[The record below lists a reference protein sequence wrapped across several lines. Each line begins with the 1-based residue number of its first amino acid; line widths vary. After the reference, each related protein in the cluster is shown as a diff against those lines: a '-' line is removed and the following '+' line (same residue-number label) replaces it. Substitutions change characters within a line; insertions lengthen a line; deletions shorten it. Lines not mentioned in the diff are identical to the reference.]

1 MTLRLP
7 ARRLL
12 AVLVAAL
19 GLAPVLAACGPA
31 PVTGNP
37 SDYALNITD
46 GQSMRWN
53 PCAVVHWRADLR
65 LAPPGALATVQQ
77 AVSTLGA
84 ATGITF
90 AYDGTTS
97 YIPQQGSA
105 PQPAPLV
112 ISFGQHLG
120 RPLGSNLLTG
130 AGQIGEGGYH
140 TYGAWNGHGFTYR
153 ITSGYVVVDSDAYRF
168 RSTQV
173 QTGTLLHE
181 LGHAVGLNHAKQ
193 TQEVM
198 YPVITDSTATHY
210 NAGDLTGLRLVG
222 RPSGCI

>member
-12 AVLVAAL
+12 SVFVAAFA
-19 GLAPVLAACGPA
+19 LAPFLAACGPA
-31 PVTGNP
+31 PVAGNAR
-37 SDYALNITD
+37 DYALNITA
-46 GQSMRWN
+46 GQKMRWN

-77 AVSTLGA
+77 AVATLSS

-97 YIPQQGSA
+97 YIPQQGSTW
-105 PQPAPLV
+105 QPAPLV
-112 ISFGQHLG
+112 ISFAQHSG
-120 RPLGSNLLTG
+120 RPSGSNWLT
-130 AGQIGEGGYH
+130 ASGQIGDGGYQA
-140 TYGAWNGHGFTYR
+140 YAPWQSPYR
-153 ITSGYVVVDSDAYRF
+153 ITNGFVVIDSDAYRF
-168 RSTQV
+168 RTAQI
-173 QTGTLLHE
+173 QTSTLLHE
-181 LGHAVGLNHAKQ
+181 LGHAVGLNHVQQAD
-193 TQEVM
+193 EVM
-198 YPVITDSTATHY
+198 YPTITSSTATHY